1 VAPETAAGRA
11 DGVAVAIV
19 TNNND
24 PERLARVRIVTSSKN
39 EAWAR
44 VAAPMA
50 GTGRGVQFLPEVGDE
65 VLIAFEGGDPRR
77 PFVLGGLWSAS
88 APPPERGESG
98 ASNRK
103 TIRSRSGHVIRLDD
117 TEGGARIEI
126 ADAAGNSFVIDGTS
140 NTMMITAQGDLSIES
155 RNGNLRLRGVVV
167 EIEGTRV
174 QVEGQ
179 Q

>member
-1 VAPETAAGRA
+1 
-11 DGVAVAIV
+11 
-19 TNNND
+19 
-24 PERLARVRIVTSSKN
+24 
-39 EAWAR
+39 
-44 VAAPMA
+44 
-50 GTGRGVQFLPEVGDE
+50 
-65 VLIAFEGGDPRR
+65 
-77 PFVLGGLWSAS
+77 
-88 APPPERGESG
+88 
-98 ASNRK
+98 
-103 TIRSRSGHVIRLDD
+103 VIRLDD